1 MKIRLVSVSKNISA
15 VFYYTRRISAVKRP
29 PLFLPK
35 FRTRIGER
43 IDTENFSVRIAFSFH
58 VRYNKTNILSWAG
71 MGFYAFRRVFA
82 PGIAP
87 FRGEIMQ
94 RIPRALLFETRRRG
108 GNVGCIKC
116 L

>member
-1 MKIRLVSVSKNISA
+1 MKIRLVSVSKNIGA

-58 VRYNKTNILSWAG
+58 VRYNKTNILSGAG
-71 MGFYAFRRVFA
+71 MGFLTLSSFLWPETAGFSTFR
-82 PGIAP
+82 
-87 FRGEIMQ
+87 
-94 RIPRALLFETRRRG
+94 
-108 GNVGCIKC
+108 KD
-116 L
+116 

>member
-71 MGFYAFRRVFA
+71 MGFLPISAFLGLNRPVFRQWK
-82 PGIAP
+82 GLSLCTI
-87 FRGEIMQ
+87 
-94 RIPRALLFETRRRG
+94 
-108 GNVGCIKC
+108 C
-116 L
+116 